1 MRVLCL
7 CVCVCAHLYVYSL
20 LICVCKSVYVK
31 KLRDAGAPPSV
42 HSTVKRAAA
51 VNQIFPHVSAA

>member
-1 MRVLCL
+1 MCVCL
-7 CVCVCAHLYVYSL
+7 SLSVCVCISL
-20 LICVCKSVYVK
+20 CVPTTHECVYVK
-31 KLRDAGAPPSV
+31 RLRDAGAPPSV